1 MGNLLIFAP
10 EGTGCTYEGNVVIN
24 GMAEKISLTHGKGF
38 RSPQAF
44 KAKDITYKRNFSM
57 KSGNKINAAGWEAIV
72 LPFDVQSFSNEKQGE
87 LAPFNSGKKG
97 VKPFWLAQMNR
108 WL

>member
-1 MGNLLIFAP
+1 
-10 EGTGCTYEGNVVIN
+10 
-24 GMAEKISLTHGKGF
+24 
-38 RSPQAF
+38 
-44 KAKDITYKRNFSM
+44 M

-97 VKPFWLAQMNR
+97 VKPFWLAQMTT
-108 WL
+108 